1 MSELYEKQDSLNN
14 PIESFIFDAA
24 KEAFPV
30 KPHWHYF
37 AEIIHVIKGSM
48 EVLSDGVS
56 YIMHEGETLLLY
68 PSSVHS
74 MMETDKGGKPVYYV
88 IKFDLNK
95 FPGNTSYAPSLMDL
109 FKYAAS
115 SGMPVFFD
123 KEESGKMHLAGIFD
137 SSVREMRAFEY
148 GADIVLKSHVY
159 MIIYR
164 IVRNWISRGLDIN
177 SCPTRAKDSYGI
189 DTIPEYIDMHLQDNL
204 KVKDLAAVCH
214 ISYSGFA
221 GKFNEQYG
229 MSCKE
234 YIERMRMFKADEY
247 LLFTD
252 MDISEIS
259 RLTGF
264 NDSSHFIHAFRRYKG
279 ITPKRY
285 RLMRQKGVSV

>member
-1 MSELYEKQDSLNN
+1 
-14 PIESFIFDAA
+14 
-24 KEAFPV
+24 
-30 KPHWHYF
+30 
-37 AEIIHVIKGSM
+37 
-48 EVLSDGVS
+48 
-56 YIMHEGETLLLY
+56 
-68 PSSVHS
+68 
-74 MMETDKGGKPVYYV
+74 
-88 IKFDLNK
+88 
-95 FPGNTSYAPSLMDL
+95 
-109 FKYAAS
+109 
-115 SGMPVFFD
+115 
-123 KEESGKMHLAGIFD
+123 
-137 SSVREMRAFEY
+137 
-148 GADIVLKSHVY
+148 
-159 MIIYR
+159 
-164 IVRNWISRGLDIN
+164 
-177 SCPTRAKDSYGI
+177 
-189 DTIPEYIDMHLQDNL
+189 MHLQDNL

-221 GKFNEQYG
+221 GKFKEQYG